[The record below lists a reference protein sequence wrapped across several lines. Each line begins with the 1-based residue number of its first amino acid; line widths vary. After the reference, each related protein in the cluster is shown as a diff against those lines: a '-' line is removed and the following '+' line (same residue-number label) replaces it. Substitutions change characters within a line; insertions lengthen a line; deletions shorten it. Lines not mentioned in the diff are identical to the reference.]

1 MFDFTQITLVI
12 GKIDPNTQLIN
23 MLGTGFLVSNDGK
36 VVTARH
42 VVGNEIEGLC
52 VFWPHIPNINAY
64 QDVSDSSCKF
74 EHAIVVDINP
84 ITDLCIL
91 STNLRFSGS
100 LPLLESL
107 DNILVGENI
116 GMFGFPHCVMGRRV
130 LTYQETK
137 IGAKILLETSGIK
150 SKYAIINIQTR
161 PGQSGSLVF
170 NVRTGAIIGLLIGTY
185 APSSGVIIAGINP
198 HELNQTSY
206 CISAN
211 HIKEML

>member
-12 GKIDPNTQLIN
+12 GKVDPSTQLIN

-42 VVGNEIEGLC
+42 VVGNETEGLC
-52 VFWPHIPNINAY
+52 VLLPHIDNINAY
-64 QDVSDSSCKF
+64 QDVTDSSCKTT
-74 EHAIVVDINP
+74 EAVVIDVNP
-84 ITDLCIL
+84 IADLCIL
-91 STNLRFSGS
+91 STSLRFNGV
-100 LPLLESL
+100 LPPLESL
-107 DNILVGENI
+107 DHIFVGERI

-130 LTYQETK
+130 LTYQETE
-137 IGAKILLETSGIK
+137 IGAKMLLETSGIK
-150 SKYAIINIQTR
+150 SKYATINIQTR
-161 PGQSGSLVF
+161 PGQSGSIIF
-170 NVRTGAIIGLLIGTY
+170 NVKTGVIIGLLIGTY